1 MTLQFKILFSYL
13 ILLVVVGSMLL
24 ILLYEQRQLRSIE
37 DEYQDIKQTR
47 NNIHFAHHCITEL
60 ATKIGRA
67 HV

>member
-37 DEYQDIKQTR
+37 DEYQKS
-47 NNIHFAHHCITEL
+47 
-60 ATKIGRA
+60 
-67 HV
+67 

>member
-47 NNIHFAHHCITEL
+47 NNIHFAHH
-60 ATKIGRA
+60 
-67 HV
+67 